1 LQALQ
6 TASQFAYSGLQKRLL
21 PPNVRR
27 NRNADIDKI
36 IYFDKINMEKT
47 VGTDLC
53 KYGNH
58 KINFNNRDY
67 EDIARKIKVKL
78 DTLQISNVEYL
89 RFLVIYDLESSIKF
103 FRRSSEA
110 EILEKIKEYKG
121 TIKKEWNYFITDYN
135 DYKKDDEDDT
145 YDNICK
151 EITFRGLFDFELTFT
166 YSSIYFWD
174 STFRFRNWFDINK
187 NLRDEWRKY
196 MYQIITLFG
205 GDRVIYLPDQG
216 ADHFLDK
223 FDQLPVISF
232 DEIEKEIINEYG
244 ENEKTLEN
252 FTEEDSIWYYIDNF
266 NDLEMNNKLSID
278 EYKKLYEGK

>member
-1 LQALQ
+1 
-6 TASQFAYSGLQKRLL
+6 
-21 PPNVRR
+21 
-27 NRNADIDKI
+27 
-36 IYFDKINMEKT
+36 

-67 EDIARKIKVKL
+67 EDIAHEIKVKL
-78 DTLQISNVEYL
+78 DNLQISNVEYL
-89 RFLVIYDLESSIKF
+89 RFLVIYDLESSIKHF
-103 FRRSSEA
+103 KRSDED
-110 EILEKIKEYKG
+110 EILEKIKEYKD

-135 DYKKDDEDDT
+135 DYKQDDEDDT

-174 STFRFRNWFDINK
+174 STFRYRNWFDVDRK
-187 NLRDEWRKY
+187 LRDEWRKY
-196 MYQIITLFG
+196 MYQIIKLFG

-244 ENEKTLEN
+244 ENEKALGN
-252 FTEEDSIWYYIDNF
+252 FTNEDGIWYYIDNF
-266 NDLEMNNKLSID
+266 SDLEVDNKLSID
-278 EYKKLYEGK
+278 EYKRWYEGK